1 MRQDYLGNHGDR
13 DRSFPSPCGVA
24 RKWARALAFT
34 CSVPMP
40 AGEVLNHVEDL
51 TQRLVAALSGTSVDT
66 AAAYDVGT
74 RLVTAGFTGNE
85 SLARTFD
92 VLGHALPAVA
102 GEVAADPPCG
112 RIIELL
118 AALASGYTWALR
130 SQVVDQERE
139 ITRALSL
146 AWQDL
151 ERNLRTSETRFREV
165 FDASPVGI
173 AISDADGRITQ
184 TNRSLDDILGSSSGE
199 LIGRDLSELFSPGD
213 RPIAEEHHRGLVTGE
228 DPRLRVRVALRRVDG
243 DPVWVYLDGVVLRD
257 AEQAPRQVVTMVEDI
272 TNLQL
277 LEQRLQHQTL
287 HDLPTDL
294 PNRQYFVT
302 HLEEVLVRLAPS
314 AIVTLLHLD
323 LDGFSAVNDG
333 LGRRAGDLALDVVAR
348 RLAGVVAD
356 RPAMVARLGGDEFA
370 ILIEPGDSPLD
381 ISALIEAINT
391 ELAEPFYLDDTGDDT
406 GIALTATVGVVQ
418 CRADQHS
425 PDDLMCAA
433 STTLRRIRGHN
444 TRQWALFDPDHHAAE
459 QAKLH
464 LAVAMPGALETGQL
478 RTTYRPVVRLDD
490 HRLVGIE
497 AALTWQHPD
506 RGALTDEECRQAAQ
520 RTGVA
525 HEVGQWQLRTVAQQA
540 MCWRQR
546 LGDSVPPVVVNLMQ
560 SQAQDPDLVA
570 KIRSVLAET
579 GLPPAQLELRAPVL
593 AIRRADGEL
602 ADEGGGQAEDNLRV
616 LAELGLRMGLYD
628 FAGSIGGLRC
638 VADLPVCTV
647 RIATPISDQVA
658 EDPSRVLSQAAQALV
673 HIVRAAGIDVVAYPV
688 DNDEQAACWPWIGA
702 NWAVGALFGAPGP
715 PQGVTA
721 LLTRQVAAEMRG

>member
-1 MRQDYLGNHGDR
+1 
-13 DRSFPSPCGVA
+13 
-24 RKWARALAFT
+24 
-34 CSVPMP
+34 MP
-40 AGEVLNHVEDL
+40 TGEVLDHVEDL

-66 AAAYDVGT
+66 AAAYEVGT
-74 RLVTAGFTGNE
+74 RLVTAGFTGAE

-92 VLGHALPAVA
+92 VLGQALPAAA
-102 GEVAADPPCG
+102 GETAADPPCG

-130 SQVVDQERE
+130 SQVVNQERE

-151 ERNLRTSETRFREV
+151 ERNLRTSEARFREV

-184 TNRSLDDILGSSSGE
+184 TNRSLDDILGSSPGE
-199 LIGRDLSELFSPGD
+199 LVGRDLTELFAPGD

-243 DPVWVYLDGVVLRD
+243 DTVWVYLDGVVLRD

-272 TNLQL
+272 TNMQL

-302 HLEEVLVRLAPS
+302 HLEEVLGRLAPS
-314 AIVTLLHLD
+314 AVLTLLHLD

-356 RPAMVARLGGDEFA
+356 RPAMVARLSGDEFA
-370 ILIEPGDSPLD
+370 ILIEPGESPPD
-381 ISALIEAINT
+381 ISALIETINT
-391 ELAEPFYLDDTGDDT
+391 ELAEPFYLDNTGDDTGDDT

-425 PDDLMCAA
+425 PDELMRAA

-459 QAKLH
+459 QAQLH
-464 LAVAMPGALETGQL
+464 LAAAMPGALETGQL
-478 RTTYRPVVRLDD
+478 RATYRPVVRLDD

-497 AALTWQHPD
+497 AALTWQHPQ
-506 RGALTDEECRQAAQ
+506 RGALTDDECRQAAQ
-520 RTGVA
+520 RTGVV
-525 HEVGQWQLRTVAQQA
+525 HEVGQWLLRAAAKQA
-540 MCWRQR
+540 MSWRQR
-546 LGDSVPPVVVNLMQ
+546 LGDSVPPVTVNLMP

-579 GLPPAQLELRAPVL
+579 GLPPAQLELRAPVS

-602 ADEGGGQAEDNLRV
+602 ADEGGAQAEDNLRV
-616 LAELGLRMGLYD
+616 LTELGVRAGLDD

-638 VADLPVCTV
+638 VADLPVRTV

-658 EDPSRVLSQAAQALV
+658 TDPSRILSQAAQALV

-688 DNDEQAACWPWIGA
+688 DSDEQAACWPWIGA

-715 PQGVTA
+715 PQDVTA
-721 LLTRQVAAEMRG
+721 LLARQVAAEMRG